1 MKTQEFKQIRL
12 EVGMNQTQLGE
23 YLDVT
28 LGTVHR
34 LETGKT
40 KIRRPV
46 KIAMRALKEKA
57 EEIKI
62 IKDNLLCD

>member
-1 MKTQEFKQIRL
+1 MKTEEFKQIRL
-12 EVGMNQTQLGE
+12 EAGMNQTQLGA
-23 YLDVT
+23 YLEVT

-57 EEIKI
+57 DEIGK
-62 IKDNLLCD
+62 IKDGFLCD